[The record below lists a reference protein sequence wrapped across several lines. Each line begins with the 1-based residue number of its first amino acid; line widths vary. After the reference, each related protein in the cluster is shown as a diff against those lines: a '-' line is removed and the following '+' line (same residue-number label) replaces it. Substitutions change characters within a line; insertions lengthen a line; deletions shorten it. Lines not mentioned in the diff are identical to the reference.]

1 MVSDTVKVKVAI
13 VYHSGFGHTRRVAE
27 AIGRGVELM
36 EGATAQLLPV
46 EDAPNHWTS
55 LEASDA
61 IIFGGPT
68 YVGSLSAPLKAFMDA
83 SSPVVAVEK
92 RWNGKIAGGFTN
104 AGSTG
109 GDKQNSLIQL
119 MTFAAQHQMHWVSL
133 GLGYGNNRSNTNNDI
148 LNRDTYSLG
157 LATQS
162 NIDQGEEVPPAS
174 DLRTAEFYG
183 RRVADFAQIAVAGR
197 QALGRPALMDGPGG
211 SEIHDPERRGIG
223 EAGITARYRNAAP
236 RAEGSG

>member
-1 MVSDTVKVKVAI
+1 MTTETVAISVAI
-13 VYHSGFGHTRRVAE
+13 VYHSAYGHTQRVAE
-27 AIGRGVELM
+27 AIARGVGM
-36 EGATAQLLPV
+36 TAGATPLLLTV
-46 EDAPNHWTS
+46 EEVPSHWDD
-55 LEASDA
+55 LEAADA

-68 YVGSLSAPLKAFMDA
+68 YVGSLSAATKAFMDA

-104 AGSTG
+104 AGSRG

-119 MTFAAQHQMHWVSL
+119 MSFAAQHHMIWVGL
-133 GLGYGNNRSNTNNDI
+133 GLGYGNNRHNTNDDI

-162 NIDQGEEVPPAS
+162 NIDQGEEAPPAS

-183 RRVADFAQIAVAGR
+183 RRIADFAQIAVAGR
-197 QALGRPALMDGPGG
+197 RALGRPAFPDGPGG
-211 SEIHDPERRGIG
+211 SEIHDPERRGIL
-223 EAGITARYRNAAP
+223 AP
-236 RAEGSG
+236 TT

>member
-1 MVSDTVKVKVAI
+1 MSAVVKINVAI
-13 VYHSGFGHTRRVAE
+13 VYHSAYGHTRRVAE
-27 AIGRGVELM
+27 AVARGVDSVD
-36 EGATAQLLPV
+36 GATAQLLPV
-46 EDAPNHWTS
+46 EDVHGQWAS
-55 LEASDA
+55 LEAADA

-68 YVGSLSAPLKAFMDA
+68 YVGSLSAPMKAFMDA

-104 AGSTG
+104 AGSRG

-119 MTFAAQHQMHWVSL
+119 MTFAAQHHMIWVGL
-133 GLGYGNNRSNTNNDI
+133 GLGYGNNRSNTNDEI

-183 RRVADFAQIAVAGR
+183 RRVADFTQIAVVGR
-197 QALGRPALMDGPGG
+197 TALDRPALPYGPGG
-211 SEIHDPERRGIG
+211 SEIQDSQRRGI
-223 EAGITARYRNAAP
+223 IDAAI
-236 RAEGSG
+236 

>member
-1 MVSDTVKVKVAI
+1 MVAEAVKINVAI
-13 VYHSGFGHTRRVAE
+13 VYHSAYGHTRRVAE
-27 AIGRGVELM
+27 AVARGVELM
-36 EGATAQLLPV
+36 EGATAQLLSV
-46 EDAPNHWTS
+46 EVAPNHWDL
-55 LEASDA
+55 LEAADA

-68 YVGSLSAPLKAFMDA
+68 YVGSLSAPFKAFMDA

-104 AGSTG
+104 AGSRG

-119 MTFAAQHQMHWVSL
+119 VSFASQHQMHWVGL
-133 GLGYGNNRSNTNNDI
+133 GLGYGNNRSNTNDDI

-183 RRVADFAQIAVAGR
+183 RRVADFTQIAVVGR
-197 QALGRPALMDGPGG
+197 RTLGRPARLDGPGG
-211 SEIHDPERRGIG
+211 SEIHDPQRRGMVKATI
-223 EAGITARYRNAAP
+223 
-236 RAEGSG
+236 

>member
-1 MVSDTVKVKVAI
+1 MSAVSKINVAI
-13 VYHSGFGHTRRVAE
+13 VYHSAYGHTRRVAE
-27 AIGRGVELM
+27 AVARGVDSVD
-36 EGATAQLLPV
+36 GATAQLLRV
-46 EDAPNHWTS
+46 EDVHGQWAS
-55 LEASDA
+55 LEAADA

-68 YVGSLSAPLKAFMDA
+68 YVGSLSAPMKAFMDA

-104 AGSTG
+104 AGSRG

-119 MTFAAQHQMHWVSL
+119 MTFAAQHHMIWVGL
-133 GLGYGNNRSNTNNDI
+133 GLGYGNNRSNTNDEI

-174 DLRTAEFYG
+174 DLRTAKFYG
-183 RRVADFAQIAVAGR
+183 RRIADFTQIAVVGR
-197 QALGRPALMDGPGG
+197 TALDRPALPDGPGG
-211 SEIHDPERRGIG
+211 SEIQDSQRRGIVD
-223 EAGITARYRNAAP
+223 AAV
-236 RAEGSG
+236 